1 MLLKRF
7 LMQFLMQFIWESKK
21 LHSREYKT
29 AHVTREYWRD
39 GKEKLRKTGNE

>member
-1 MLLKRF
+1 
-7 LMQFLMQFIWESKK
+7 MQFLMQFIWESKK

-29 AHVTREYWRD
+29 ARVTRENWRE